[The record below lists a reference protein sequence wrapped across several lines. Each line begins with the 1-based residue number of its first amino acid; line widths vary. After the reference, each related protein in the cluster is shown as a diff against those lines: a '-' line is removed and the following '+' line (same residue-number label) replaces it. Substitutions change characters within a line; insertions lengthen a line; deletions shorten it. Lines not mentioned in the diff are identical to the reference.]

1 MELPYRIASLLAK
14 CDEKCVQDWINGL
27 NPKSKSYAYYFL
39 KYREYVI
46 QRKFWSSAQDMLDDH
61 TKCSEATDKKT
72 QFKHLDTI
80 IRYVTAKLTTKG
92 EAAGISD
99 KRNTWF
105 AIKGFYDFHR
115 CELQPL
121 RKTDRDKMFA
131 PSELDD
137 ERVSEERPLTL
148 GEVHKL
154 IMNAPLPYSAI
165 LVVML
170 QGAMAEEEFT
180 QFNRKGWR
188 QVVDKLDDPTPTEVR
203 LFRSKTS
210 RGSRGKMA
218 KYFCFLSKDA
228 KSAIKDWLKI
238 RPKGAGR
245 YLFVTWRKG
254 GGRAKHKGAWVP
266 VTADLIGNMVT
277 KVGMRTKL
285 ITKGENGAANRY
297 HVHGHELRDLFRT
310 LCDLHGVRHVAAEFL
325 MGHSISSYR
334 KAHLY
339 DVGFYRREYQKVEP
353 YVNIISNP
361 TGLKTAEVMEQENLE
376 LMNRNFLI
384 AFDYSDEQIKRIQKK
399 YGNLANLTKEDIRRL
414 SRTKFPSTAGLSQQP
429 KLQPQKRI
437 VTPEE
442 GKVLINDKNWDFVA
456 ELSTHDW
463 VVKPPVKESSS

>member
-1 MELPYRIASLLAK
+1 MPYRITSLLAK
-14 CDEKCVQDWINGL
+14 CDEECVRKWIRSL

-46 QRKFWSSAQDMLDDH
+46 QHGFWVSAQAMLDDH
-61 TKCSEATDKKT
+61 TKCLEAPDKKT
-72 QFKHLDTI
+72 KFKHLDI
-80 IRYVTAKLTTKG
+80 IIPYVTAKLTRSG

-105 AIKGFYDFHR
+105 AIKGFYEFHR
-115 CELQPL
+115 CELQTL
-121 RKTDRDKMFA
+121 RKTDTDKMFA

-148 GEVHKL
+148 EEVHKL
-154 IMNAPLPYSAI
+154 IMNSPLPYNAI

-188 QVVDKLDDPTPTEVR
+188 QVVNKLDDPLPSEVR
-203 LFRSKTS
+203 MFRSKTS

-228 KSAIKDWLKI
+228 KNAIKDWLAI

-266 VTADLIGNMVT
+266 VTADLIGNMIT

-310 LCDLHGVRHVAAEFL
+310 LCDLHGVKHVAAEFQ

-353 YVNIISNP
+353 FLNIISNP
-361 TGLKTAEVMEQENLE
+361 TGLKSAEAMEQENLE
-376 LMNRNFLI
+376 VVNRNFLI
-384 AFDYSDEQIKRIQKK
+384 AFNYSDEQIKRIQKR
-399 YGNLANLTKEDIRRL
+399 YGNLANLTKEDIRKL
-414 SRTKFPSTAGLSQQP
+414 SRPKFPTPSESSQGAKPQ
-429 KLQPQKRI
+429 LQKRI
-437 VTPEE
+437 VSPEE
-442 GKVLINDKNWDFVA
+442 GKVLINEKNWDFVA

-463 VVKPPVKESSS
+463 VVKPPVKETSS